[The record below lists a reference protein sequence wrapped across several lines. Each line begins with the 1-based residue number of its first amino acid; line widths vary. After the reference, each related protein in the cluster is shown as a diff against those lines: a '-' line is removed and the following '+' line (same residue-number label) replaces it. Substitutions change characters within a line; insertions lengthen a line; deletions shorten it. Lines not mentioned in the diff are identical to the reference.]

1 MTTCSTIDASR
12 GIFNATA
19 PRFVAMIAALVIAA
33 ASCANKREAIQASG
47 TIEATEIR
55 VSSLVSGKIISM
67 SAKEGELLRRGDPIA
82 SIDHAGLD
90 IQLGQAQAGVELARA
105 QLDLLL
111 VGARAEDLAQAE
123 AALVSARETAKV
135 ARADAVRM
143 AELFAGGS
151 ATVKQKDEA
160 ESRAA
165 LADAQEKAAEQAL
178 RKLSSGA
185 RPEELRAA
193 KARLDQAEWAV
204 RAIRKQIEDCS
215 VTAPIAG
222 IVSKRLAEP
231 GELVSAG
238 SALVTM
244 IDPDSLSLTIY
255 VPETVLASVSV
266 GAAADVRIDSAPERS
281 FHGQVSHIASKAE
294 FTPKNVQ
301 TKDERVKQVFAV
313 KIALGSGEG
322 VLKPGMPAD
331 AFLDLE

>member
-1 MTTCSTIDASR
+1 MRDYRACALLL
-12 GIFNATA
+12 
-19 PRFVAMIAALVIAA
+19 AAAAAAIAA
-33 ASCANKREAIQASG
+33 ASCAKSGNGIEASG

-55 VSSLVSGKIISM
+55 VAAPVPGKILSM
-67 SAKEGELLRRGDPIA
+67 RAREGDLLRPGDPIA

-90 IQLGQAQAGVELARA
+90 IQLGQAEAGVELARA

-123 AALVSARETAKV
+123 AALVSARETARI
-135 ARADAVRM
+135 ARDDAART
-143 AELFAGGS
+143 AELLASGS
-151 ATVKQKDEA
+151 ATRRQKDEA
-160 ESRAA
+160 DARAA
-165 LADAQEKAAEQAL
+165 QADAQEKAADQAL
-178 RKLSSGA
+178 RKLASGA

-204 RAIRKQIEDCS
+204 RAVRKQIEDCS
-215 VTAPIAG
+215 VAAPSAG
-222 IVSKRLAEP
+222 LVSKRLAEP
-231 GELVSAG
+231 GELAAAG
-238 SALVTM
+238 SGLVSM

-255 VPETVLASVSV
+255 VPETALASVSP
-266 GAAADVRIDSAPERS
+266 GMKASVRVDSAPGRS
-281 FHGQVSHIASKAE
+281 FEGYVSHIASKAE

-331 AFLDLE
+331 ASLGSR